1 MATLPIP
8 PKRTRGR
15 KQYQPRKPKAPEVVP
30 QLIEDEPQPAGA
42 FVPSAPPLPAE
53 VSDGER
59 DVRPYVAVVSQLERT
74 EPFPAQEEAP
84 LFPSRERARPDV
96 DTYPTD
102 IPIAI
107 GAALLAGSVF
117 LEWYKGPGGLHVSGW
132 ASGSFAPLVL
142 FLAAGSVLLVVLR
155 RLRLMV
161 NLPVEESLAHEAVGW
176 LSLVAAVVK
185 SRLRPSILSFS
196 FTTSYGVWIAI
207 GAAALLV
214 VLAGRMSPRAP
225 LVFRPGW
232 HRGRAGT
239 VGLVLL
245 LAVIAGS
252 AVFGA
257 TNSPNFSDGSSNP
270 QTFPG
275 SVKGL
280 PECAKGFP
288 FPSGVKPEFGF
299 DTTTTCQAQLS
310 STQSSTK
317 LIDALKSSLKS
328 GKWTFTEV
336 KGAAGSSVFTIT
348 KPRCAT
354 LAIVPDR
361 TGSVV
366 AISFTSC
373 PSATPTPR

>member
-1 MATLPIP
+1 M
-8 PKRTRGR
+8 
-15 KQYQPRKPKAPEVVP
+15 
-30 QLIEDEPQPAGA
+30 IEDEPSAGDDGM
-42 FVPSAPPLPAE
+42 PSAESLPAE

-59 DVRPYVAVVSQLERT
+59 GARPYVAVVSQIERT

-84 LFPSRERARPDV
+84 LFPTRESVRPEA

-107 GAALLAGSVF
+107 TGAVLAATVF
-117 LEWYKGPGGLHVSGW
+117 LEWYKGPGGLNVSGW
-132 ASGSFAPLVL
+132 ASGLVAPLIL
-142 FLAAGSVLLVVLR
+142 FLAAGSFVLVVLR
-155 RLRLMV
+155 RLRLGV
-161 NLPVEESLAHEAVGW
+161 SLPVEESLAHEAAGW

-185 SRLRPSILSFS
+185 SRIRPSVVGFSLS
-196 FTTSYGVWIAI
+196 TSYGVWIAI

-239 VGLVLL
+239 VGALVL

-257 TNSPNFSDGSSNP
+257 TNSPKLTAGSTTNP
-270 QTFPG
+270 DLFRGTVRG
-275 SVKGL
+275 KL

-288 FPSGVKPEFGF
+288 IPSGVKPEFGF
-299 DTTTTCQAQLS
+299 DTATTCQAQLS

-317 LIDALKSSLKS
+317 LIAAFKSSLTS
-328 GKWTFTEV
+328 AKWTFTEV
-336 KGAAGSSVFTIT
+336 KGAAGSSIFSIT

-354 LAIVPDR
+354 LAVVPDR

-366 AISFTSC
+366 AVSFTSC